1 MKATIPITTLK
12 AALAATAPAVGR
24 QGVTTA
30 VLIRGGV
37 MAATNGEIRIEV
49 EFPSSDISCLLPHKR
64 LQAITNAATGDE
76 MTIEPKD
83 AFQFGDLVKLTA
95 GHGSWTLPTED
106 WQTFPAGIAG
116 EARKIGTVEA
126 SVLADMLRSVLPCTD
141 AESSRYALGAVLL
154 EMADGSLHAVATDG
168 RRLGAATTPAQA
180 EDGTLLIPQAAASAL
195 VRLLESA
202 ASVSIR
208 KTGSE
213 AVFSADNGARLVARQ
228 IEGRFPKWREVIP
241 KTEAAA
247 CIVDAGELLSA
258 VRQASIVTSEQSKA
272 VRFAFGE
279 HIALTARS
287 AEAGESRVRCDVVT
301 AGPRCTVGL
310 DPRFVAEFLKVVPA
324 GETVSITAV
333 DADTGCVLRAG
344 RWVGVVMPMAV
355 EA

>member
-1 MKATIPITTLK
+1 MKTTIPLTTLK

-64 LQAITNAATGDE
+64 LQAITNAATGDS
-76 MTIEPKD
+76 MKIEPN
-83 AFQFGDLVKLTA
+83 GESVRLTA
-95 GHGSWTLPTED
+95 GSGSWTLPTED
-106 WQTFPAGIAG
+106 WQTFPLWSAS
-116 EARKIGTVEA
+116 EPRKIGTVEA

-154 EMADGSLHAVATDG
+154 ETADGSLHAVATDG
-168 RRLGAATTPAQA
+168 RRLGAATTPAEA
-180 EDGTLLIPQAAASAL
+180 ADGTLLIPQAAASAL

-202 ASVSIR
+202 ASVAIMR
-208 KTGSE
+208 TGPE
-213 AVFSADNGARLVARQ
+213 AVFAADNGARLVARQ
-228 IEGRFPKWREVIP
+228 IEGLFPKWRAVIP
-241 KTEAAA
+241 KTEAVA

-258 VRQASIVTSEQSKA
+258 VRQASIVTSEQSRA
-272 VRFAFGE
+272 VRFGFGDQ
-279 HIALTARS
+279 ITLTAKS
-287 AEAGESRVRCDVVT
+287 AEAGESRVRCDVVI
-301 AGPRCTVGL
+301 AGPCCTVGL
-310 DPRFVAEFLKVVPA
+310 DPRFVAEFLKVIPA